1 MFIIFGSMGF
11 MWVFAWI
18 CSFKEIKITTEDDD
32 FIIIPPKV
40 LLLLQS

>member
-1 MFIIFGSMGF
+1 MGF

-40 LLLLQS
+40 VLLLYSCIFIK